1 MKRQEIT
8 VTIGQ
13 DGQATVT
20 VSGIDGPACVAATEA
35 LEQALGAVRSRGR
48 TPEYYRAR
56 QQQASAVRNVRVV
69 RLDLTMTLKMYR
81 LMASRLH
88 LAETDGAV

>member
-8 VTIGQ
+8 VTIDQ

-20 VSGIDGPACVAATEA
+20 VNGIDGPGCGAATEA
-35 LEQALGAVRSRGR
+35 IEQALGGVRSRER

-56 QQQASAVRNVRVV
+56 QPQASAVRNVR
-69 RLDLTMTLKMYR
+69 
-81 LMASRLH
+81 
-88 LAETDGAV
+88 

>member
-8 VTIGQ
+8 VTIDQ

-20 VSGIDGPACVAATEA
+20 VNGIDGPACEAATEA
-35 LEQALGAVRSRGR
+35 LERTLGAVRSRER

-56 QQQASAVRNVRVV
+56 QQQISAVRKV
-69 RLDLTMTLKMYR
+69 T
-81 LMASRLH
+81 
-88 LAETDGAV
+88 

>member
-20 VSGIDGPACVAATEA
+20 VSGIDGPGCEAATEA
-35 LEQALGAVRSRGR
+35 LERSLGVVRSREH
-48 TPEYYRAR
+48 TPEYYRAC
-56 QQQASAVRNVRVV
+56 QQQASTIRKVR
-69 RLDLTMTLKMYR
+69 
-81 LMASRLH
+81 
-88 LAETDGAV
+88 